1 MYFKETLV
9 LFSLFYWRYVQNYS
23 QYFVGQVIEKYLMQ
37 TAIFC
42 WFFSLRKILNVY
54 FQRI

>member
-1 MYFKETLV
+1 MNFKENLV

-42 WFFSLRKILNVY
+42 LFFSLRNILNVY